1 MYKSVIGCLFFIFT
15 LSVNAQNFTSNILDK
30 DTKHPVPY
38 AAIQTGEHEGVISN
52 EEGLFNIDLNNNTV
66 QQVTIS
72 CLGYKTQVFTIKS
85 IIDSNYT
92 IELEPS
98 INELNTVYLSTTRPN
113 ADSIIARTIRHLKEN
128 HQTDAIKNHKLFHR
142 ETTAMDFKK
151 LDFEIKKASHVK
163 RKQLAGVNSEL
174 EMMTN
179 EVMSS
184 NLVHFTD
191 FMGALSSSDKL
202 GYKLEVEKATQ
213 IINSKKDF
221 SMDNVQE
228 KAQNIVLKYLDTT
241 LTYKLKTGLFKIED
255 SLSLASDNKKE
266 DKKQEFKIDD
276 LKSKAYSMFSDAGTN
291 PKNLLKSIIN
301 LDYYRYYL
309 RDATFNNDEMVYII
323 DYTPRKS
330 KSKYAGTLYIA
341 ADNYAVLKASY
352 KYAKGKRGEKLNLRL
367 VLGVK
372 YIENVSN
379 GIILFTKNADNTY
392 DPRYIKEET
401 GRYFYV
407 SRPLKFIENSNY
419 KRKFGFNFKIEG
431 NIMNKRELLFTGSKI
446 ISNEEFNSIKEPE
459 TVPYQIQRKYDASI
473 WGSNETLVPNKELKT
488 FDASEN

>member
-1 MYKSVIGCLFFIFT
+1 MYKFTIGCLFFIFT
-15 LSVNAQNFTSNILDK
+15 FSVNAQNFISKLLDQ
-30 DTKHPVPY
+30 DTKQPVPY
-38 AAIQTGEHEGVISN
+38 AAIQTGEYEGVISN
-52 EEGLFNIDLNNNTV
+52 EEGIFNIDLNNNAV
-66 QQVTIS
+66 QQITVS
-72 CLGYKTQVFTIKS
+72 CLGYKTQTFTIKS
-85 IIDSNYT
+85 IIESNYT

-98 INELNTVYLSTTRPN
+98 INKLNTVYLSATRPN

-128 HQTDAIKNHKLFHR
+128 HQTDDIKNHKLFHR

-174 EMMTN
+174 ELLSN
-179 EVMSS
+179 KVMLS

-191 FMGALSSSDKL
+191 FMGALSISEKL

-213 IINSKKDF
+213 IINSEKNF

-255 SLSLASDNKKE
+255 SLSLANDNE
-266 DKKQEFKIDD
+266 EKKQEFKIED
-276 LKSKAYSMFSDAGTN
+276 LKSKAYSMFSDSGTN
-291 PKNLLKSIIN
+291 PKNLLKSIID
-301 LDYYRYYL
+301 LDNYQYTL
-309 RDATFNNDEMVYII
+309 RDVTFSNDNMVYII
-323 DYTPRKS
+323 DYAPRKS
-330 KSKYAGTLYIA
+330 KSKYTGTLYIA
-341 ADNYAVLKASY
+341 DGNYAVLKASY

-379 GIILFTKNADNTY
+379 GIILFRKNADNTY

-407 SRPLKFIENSNY
+407 SRPLKFIENSRD

-431 NIMNKRELLFTGSKI
+431 NIMNKRELLFTSSKS
-446 ISNEEFNSIKEPE
+446 ISNNDFSSIKEQK
-459 TVPYQIQRKYDASI
+459 TVPYQVQRKYDATI
-473 WGSNETLVPNKELKT
+473 WKNNETLVPTKELKT
-488 FDASEN
+488 FDASKD